1 MNSVHEQWLKQYT
14 TQCAVSH
21 YEKLIATENPLSREN
36 NSIVRA
42 VPCRV
47 CAQCSVT
54 RVVPYRDKIVAR
66 VVSVSYCDIDEFHRD
81 MGSSYHD

>member
-21 YEKLIATENPLSREN
+21 YEKSIATENSLSREN
-36 NSIVRA
+36 NFIVRA

-47 CAQCSVT
+47 CAQCTVT
-54 RVVPYRDKIVAR
+54 RAMLYRDKLVAR
-66 VVSVSYCDIDEFHRD
+66 IVFVSYYDKDEFHRD